1 MNKEEYEEFKIEHKV
16 LDKDITKILGM
27 SIPILQRRKKNN
39 ELTLSKVNK
48 LAINFNLIQS
58 DILRIFVS
66 DYYLLNYTPNLLKKQ
81 RKYCSSK
88 YTTKKIR
95 RLT

>member
-58 DILRIFVS
+58 
-66 DYYLLNYTPNLLKKQ
+66 NLLKKQ

-95 RLT
+95 RLTWYM